1 MEVEEHTRK
10 SARISMHSSRSS
22 RGGEGGGG
30 SLIAM
35 GALDEAALSPALA
48 PLPHPNE
55 SRTGS
60 PSAVEDDTNT
70 QNNDR
75 NNDRNSSDRTSN
87 TQVAISSL
95 LSLSSSKTAAAR
107 NVSAPAVTMGAKR
120 KDPIVIAEKRKD
132 PIVIAEKRKDPIVTT
147 AARVTAGF
155 VDPYADYNIGAL
167 QRSASGAVSLAN
179 PFNRGAT
186 SAASSA
192 TPSAAAAANGGV
204 PLKGYSR
211 LKRRYSSAGIG
222 GQEEGGP
229 RQHSS
234 AGIGTTLLENSDDE
248 LF

>member
-1 MEVEEHTRK
+1 
-10 SARISMHSSRSS
+10 
-22 RGGEGGGG
+22 
-30 SLIAM
+30 M

-48 PLPHPNE
+48 PPPHPNE

-107 NVSAPAVTMGAKR
+107 NVSAPAVTMGAKRKDPIVIAEKR